1 MGLLVEHGDMVKYED
16 LARIPL
22 PEKTKTYEPVSH
34 QDVIQMTKSIA
45 QDVIG
50 MNFIREDISVS
61 KDRNRMFFALSYKN
75 GSGDYN
81 LCIGGR
87 NSYDKSMAVGFAGG
101 GSVVVCDN
109 MMFTGNVVV
118 MRKHTNKVWDDL
130 NAKITQ
136 ACMEV
141 GNTYLAVQAD
151 AEEMKRR
158 VVTNNRGHEI
168 LGSIYGEKILNLSQ
182 FGSANRHWK
191 NEDHPHFSER
201 TLWSLYNGVTFALK
215 KTPPAQI
222 MDKYIK
228 AHEFFVDAM
237 TA

>member
-1 MGLLVEHGDMVKYED
+1 MALLVEHGKMINYED
-16 LARIPL
+16 LAEIPR
-22 PEKTKTYEPVSH
+22 PERTKTYEPVSH
-34 QDVIQMTKSIA
+34 QAVIQTTKDIA

-50 MNFIREDISVS
+50 MTLLRQDISVS
-61 KDRNRMFFALSYKN
+61 KDGNRMFFALSYQN

-130 NAKITQ
+130 SAKITQ

-141 GNTYLAVQAD
+141 SNTYLAVQND

-158 VVTNNRGHEI
+158 IVSNKRGHEI

-182 FGSANRHWK
+182 FGAANRQWN
-191 NEDHPHFSER
+191 NEDHPYFSER
-201 TLWSLYNGVTFALK
+201 NFWSLYNGVTFALK

-237 TA
+237 VV